1 MKIIIKN
8 VRKIAADGSMIKKDH
23 VVPSSTQPPIYVEGN
38 FCTNLSDIMTM
49 PEKQLNLVLP
59 KLPSKKR
66 WFSLYRR
73 MLTMAN
79 PAATTTHHQVHIKIT
94 NDIPISKRKYGSDDD
109 DNKDD
114 KDRAKRL
121 KKGVPSSTNIGPKLP
136 EEYKQIILGRLNGK
150 ELTLLIEKSL
160 NPSDMKCNK
169 SILSLPRDETL
180 RKNILEPNEIE
191 NLERDS
197 TLTLPLLDQKCLEW
211 WKMSKEESYVPKTN
225 WNEIVEQNRLV
236 VGDQVQ
242 VWSFRANMDQ
252 KKDHLHL
259 ALVLVKRG
267 ENQNDAGKNCGQETD
282 SISAASTVSNDCDRG
297 L

>member
-1 MKIIIKN
+1 MKFIIKN

-23 VVPSSTQPPIYVEGN
+23 VVPSSTQPPIYVEGK
-38 FCTNLSDIMTM
+38 FCINLSDTMTM

-79 PAATTTHHQVHIKIT
+79 PAATTTHHQVHTKIT
-94 NDIPISKRKYGSDDD
+94 NDIPISKRKYDSDDD

-114 KDRAKRL
+114 KYRAKRL
-121 KKGVPSSTNIGPKLP
+121 KKVVASSTTTGPELP
-136 EEYKQIILGRLNGK
+136 EGYKQIILDTLKGR

-160 NPSDMKCNK
+160 NVSDIKCDK

-180 RKNILEPNEIE
+180 SKNILEPNEIE

-197 TLTLPLLDQKCLEW
+197 TLTLPLIDPKCLEW
-211 WKMSKEESYVPKTN
+211 WKMLKEESYEPKTN
-225 WNEIVEQNRLV
+225 WNEIVEQNGLV
-236 VGDQVQ
+236 IGDLVQ
-242 VWSFRANMDQ
+242 VWSFRANKDQ
-252 KKDHLHL
+252 LHL
-259 ALVLVKRG
+259 ALVLVK
-267 ENQNDAGKNCGQETD
+267 T
-282 SISAASTVSNDCDRG
+282 
-297 L
+297 